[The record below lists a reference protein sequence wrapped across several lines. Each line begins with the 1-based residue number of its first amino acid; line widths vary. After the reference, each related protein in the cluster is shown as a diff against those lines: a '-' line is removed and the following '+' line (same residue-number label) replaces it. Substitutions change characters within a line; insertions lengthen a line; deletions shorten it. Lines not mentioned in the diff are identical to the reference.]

1 MSALLLVMVFAT
13 VFLVTVGAGLM
24 IASRDPVTSRV
35 GIGVETERGSESLRL
50 AKENARLDQFLRPFK
65 KRLEKDATEDEPALE
80 SFTLL
85 RSAGYYSP
93 RAAPIFLAVRMTLA
107 IVLLVSL
114 ATILAVSNSN
124 LSPLMGTFVVVLA
137 GAIGYYGPALVVS
150 QVAKDK
156 RTQFSRGLPDAL
168 DMTLICLEAGQSF
181 PVALKFVAKEF
192 SEVHPEISKQF
203 EIVNL
208 EFRAGR
214 DRSIALKNLA
224 RRVYLPE
231 LASIVNM
238 VNQSEALGTSLTSA
252 IRAAAFDMRRERLL
266 NAEEKANKLPV
277 LMSVPLTTCIFP
289 TLFMIILVPV
299 LLNIMQSIPG

>member
-13 VFLVTVGAGLM
+13 VFLVTVGGGLM
-24 IASRDPVTSRV
+24 IVSRDPVTSRV
-35 GIGVETERGSESLRL
+35 GIGIETERRSESLRL

-114 ATILAVSNSN
+114 ATILAVSNLN
-124 LSPLMGTFVVVLA
+124 LSSLMGTFVVVLA

-192 SEVHPEISKQF
+192 SEAHPEISKQF

-231 LASIVNM
+231 LTSIVNM

-266 NAEEKANKLPV
+266 NAEERANKLPV

>member
-1 MSALLLVMVFAT
+1 MTYILLTMVFLT
-13 VFLVTVGAGLM
+13 VFLIALGVGL
-24 IASRDPVTSRV
+24 IVVSRDPVTSR
-35 GIGVETERGSESLRL
+35 IGVPIEAERSSESLRL
-50 AKENARLDQFLRPFK
+50 AKENARLDRFLAPFK
-65 KRLEKDATEDEPALE
+65 QQLAKDSLEDEPDLE
-80 SFTLL
+80 TITLL
-85 RSAGYYSP
+85 KSAGFFSP
-93 RAAPIFLAVRMTLA
+93 RAAPIFLAVRITLA
-107 IVLLVSL
+107 IVLSVSIATLLVVSSL
-114 ATILAVSNSN
+114 K
-124 LSPLMGTFVVVLA
+124 LSPLLGTFVVVLA
-137 GAIGYYGPALVVS
+137 GACGYYGPVVAVS

-156 RTQFSRGLPDAL
+156 RLQFSRGLPDAL

-192 SEVHPEISKQF
+192 KDVHPEISKQF

-214 DRSIALKNLA
+214 ERASALKNLA
-224 RRVYLPE
+224 RRVDLPE
-231 LASIVNM
+231 LTSIVNM

-266 NAEEKANKLPV
+266 KAEEKANKLPV

-299 LLNIMQSIPG
+299 LLNIMESIPG

>member
-50 AKENARLDQFLRPFK
+50 AKENARLDQFLSPFK

-231 LASIVNM
+231 LTSIVNM

-266 NAEEKANKLPV
+266 NAEERANKLPV